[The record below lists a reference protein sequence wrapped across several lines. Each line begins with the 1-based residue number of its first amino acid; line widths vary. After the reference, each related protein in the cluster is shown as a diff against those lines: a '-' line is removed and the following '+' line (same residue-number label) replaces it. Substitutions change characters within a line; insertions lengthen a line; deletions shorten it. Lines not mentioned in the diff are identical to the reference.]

1 MCNPAL
7 ESVNDLIYEGEVLSS
22 KEKDFSICALSFS
35 LIKSWRWKSFNNLKT
50 YEVTTL
56 KSYPYTLL
64 YLIVGLL
71 SFSNPYTSFSIQ
83 LEILCYQLKVF
94 KQVKSLSPR

>member
-7 ESVNDLIYEGEVLSS
+7 ESVNDFIYEGEVLSS

-35 LIKSWRWKSFNNLKT
+35 LIKSWSWKSVNNLKT

-56 KSYPYTLL
+56 KSILIL
-64 YLIVGLL
+64 Y
-71 SFSNPYTSFSIQ
+71 YTSLLDCFH
-83 LEILCYQLKVF
+83 F
-94 KQVKSLSPR
+94 